1 MPKLKYTKLPEEN
14 EIIPYFLLAIID
26 NNGIASIK
34 FIEQELIKCFNLKP
48 EDLRIKFTNSNLSV
62 FHYRFLQVKRHL
74 EAAEIIKFNKTT
86 EIIKI
91 TQRGIEVY
99 EKTDGNITLKYLKK
113 YKKEYSDYKSNKQK
127 EKKII
132 YKNIEKEEKTQISE
146 TQQSFKVE
154 DVNKLFFTLKNQLL
168 NSSFEKFKKIVI
180 ELLYKLEY
188 GTKKKIKKNI
198 YEFNNSILKGVIYKD
213 NLNIGV
219 SLYLYAIH
227 AFNGVLEAFKFQEFI
242 NQINNA
248 NSKILFITNADLSTK
263 QFYIDRLKERNI
275 NFLDA
280 TKLSELLIKY
290 QIGIKKQVIYTL
302 ALDENFK

>member
-1 MPKLKYTKLPEEN
+1 MPKLKYTKLPEIN
-14 EIIPYFLLAIID
+14 EIIPYFLLIIID

-34 FIEQELIKCFNLKP
+34 FIEKELIKAFNLKP
-48 EDLRIKFTNSNLSV
+48 EDLRIKFENSNLSV
-62 FHYRFLQVKRHL
+62 FHYRFLEIKRHL
-74 EAAEIIKFNKTT
+74 EAAKIIEFNKIT
-86 EIIKI
+86 ETVKI
-91 TQRGIEVY
+91 TQIGREAY
-99 EKTDGNITLKYLKK
+99 EETDGNITLKYLKK
-113 YKKEYSDYKSNKQK
+113 YKKEYCDYKSNKSK

-132 YKNIEKEEKTQISE
+132 YKNIEKEEKIQISE

-168 NSSFEKFKKIVI
+168 NLSFEKFKKIVI

-188 GTKKKIKKNI
+188 GTRKRIKKNI
-198 YEFNNSILKGVIYKD
+198 YESNNSILKGVIYKD

-227 AFNGVLEAFKFQEFI
+227 AVNGVLEAFKFQEFI

-263 QFYIDRLKERNI
+263 QFYIDRLNERNI
-275 NFLDA
+275 TFLDA

-290 QIGIKKQVIYTL
+290 KIGIKEQVIIYI
-302 ALDENFK
+302 DI